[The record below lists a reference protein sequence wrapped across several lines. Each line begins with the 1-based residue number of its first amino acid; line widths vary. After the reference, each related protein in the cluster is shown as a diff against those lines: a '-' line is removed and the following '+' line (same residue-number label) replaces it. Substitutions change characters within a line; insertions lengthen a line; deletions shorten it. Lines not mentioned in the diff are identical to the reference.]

1 MPKRWK
7 VAMQDFEE
15 CIASQPNRPRL
26 MRYFDSPILE
36 GHEVHVK
43 ELLDKKSK
51 GNKILGTFCIYVPE
65 EIVLA
70 ADASSIALCGG
81 TQVSIPYAESIL
93 PRDICPLIKST
104 FGLMLGN
111 MCLYFPVVDMTVG
124 ETTCDGKKKAW
135 EILNCYK
142 PTYVMEVPQKKQE
155 TDKRLWLEE
164 VRLFQEKIEELS
176 GKKVTFE
183 NLMRSVKIMNRKRQA
198 LSEMH
203 SFRKNFEIPISG
215 TDALLVTQVSLFDEP
230 ERFIQRVE
238 ALNRELKSRVDKR
251 IKVFPDSAKRIMIA
265 GCPSVAPNWKIHH
278 LVETLGASV
287 VCDETCTGYRYYAN
301 LVDENASNL
310 EELLQK
316 IAERYM
322 QINCSCFTPN
332 QERTQQVINLV
343 KEYNV
348 DGVIQYVL
356 QYCHGYNMEAVKLEQ
371 ELRSLKIPVLKL
383 ETDYSDE
390 DIQPLKIRVEA
401 FLEMLAAGD

>member
-1 MPKRWK
+1 MEN
-7 VAMQDFEE
+7 FGE
-15 CIASQPNRPRL
+15 CIASQPNRPKS
-26 MRYFDSPILE
+26 MRYFDVPLVE
-36 GHEVHVK
+36 GHEAHVK

-51 GNKILGTFCIYVPE
+51 GSKVVGTFCIYVPE
-65 EIVLA
+65 EIILA
-70 ADASSIALCGG
+70 AGASSIALCGG
-81 TQVSIPYAESIL
+81 TQTSISQAESIL

-135 EILNCYK
+135 EILNNHK
-142 PTYVMEVPQKKQE
+142 PTYVIEVPHKKQE
-155 TDKRLWLEE
+155 IDKRLWFEE
-164 VRLFQEKIEELS
+164 VRLFKEKMEELA

-183 NLMRSVKIMNRKRQA
+183 NLMRSVKIMNGKRKA

-230 ERFIQRVE
+230 QRFTRQVE
-238 ALNRELKSRVDKR
+238 VLNKELRNRVDKKT
-251 IKVFPDSAKRIMIA
+251 KVFPDSSKRIMIA

-278 LVETLGASV
+278 LVETLNAAV

-301 LVDENASNL
+301 LVDENASDL
-310 EELLQK
+310 EKLLQK

-322 QINCSCFTPN
+322 QVNCSCFTPN
-332 QERTQQVINLV
+332 EERTQQVLKLV
-343 KEYNV
+343 NEYNV
-348 DGVIQYVL
+348 EGVIQYVL
-356 QYCHGYNMEAVKLEQ
+356 QYCHGYNVEAVKLEQ
-371 ELRSLKIPVLKL
+371 EFRRQRVPVLKL
-383 ETDYSDE
+383 ETDYSEE

-401 FLEMLAAGD
+401 FLEMLEDRD